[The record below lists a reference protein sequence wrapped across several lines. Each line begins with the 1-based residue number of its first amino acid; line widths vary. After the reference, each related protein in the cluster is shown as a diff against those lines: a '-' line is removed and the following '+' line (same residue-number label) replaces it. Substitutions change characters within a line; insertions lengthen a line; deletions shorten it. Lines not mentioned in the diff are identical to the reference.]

1 MSSKILVAYASKY
14 GSTREV
20 AEAIARA
27 LTPALIGCG
36 LAVDLRPLREVRTV
50 DEYCAVVMGA
60 PLYMFR
66 WHKDAHGF
74 LCRHREALAN
84 LPAAVFALGPWND
97 KAEEWQEVRSELD
110 KELARHP
117 WFSPIAIK
125 VVGGRFDP
133 ARLTLPWSLVPA
145 LRNRPPSDIRD
156 WDAIRS
162 WAQELAAR
170 FERVQA

>member
-1 MSSKILVAYASKY
+1 MQEMNSKVLVAYASKY

-20 AEAIARA
+20 AEVIAQTLA
-27 LTPALIGCG
+27 GCG
-36 LAVDLRPLREVRTV
+36 LEVDLRPLREVRTV
-50 DEYCAVVMGA
+50 DEYSAVVMGA

-66 WHKDAHGF
+66 WHKDAHRF
-74 LCRHREALAN
+74 LARHRDALAR

-97 KAEEWQEVRSELD
+97 KPEEWQEVRSELD
-110 KELARHP
+110 KELAKHP
-117 WFSPIAIK
+117 GFSPIAIK

-145 LRNRPPSDIRD
+145 LRNMPPSDIRD

-162 WAQELAAR
+162 WARELAVR
-170 FERVQA
+170 FELAPA